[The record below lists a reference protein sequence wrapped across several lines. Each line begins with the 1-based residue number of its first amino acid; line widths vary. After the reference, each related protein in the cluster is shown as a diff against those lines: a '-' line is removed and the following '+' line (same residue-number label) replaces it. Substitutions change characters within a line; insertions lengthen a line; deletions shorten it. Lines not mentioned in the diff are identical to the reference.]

1 MGIINS
7 KKNGLYAFIQPVK
20 APDGSVQVASALA
33 PQQLLITQNVAY
45 LNNSPIDT
53 TGSIH
58 PLSFQSPDFNGLM
71 SGTKNG
77 VARAATGYSR
87 TMMVKGKPV
96 VTNSTK
102 KIINYGNCPSS
113 PMVAATNSK
122 TYAYIAD
129 NGGGNSGFKGKPGR
143 QLTPEE
149 IQAIQENSKRI
160 QEEKQ
165 AQLNRCYNTPPTPA
179 PKSILG
185 KCQYYEWRNNDFIKR
200 HEGCDHDSPPDY
212 YLQYGLVF
220 CRLFSNELAAKMDTY
235 GKGWIDRTRLNLQ
248 VDMEAFLK
256 ANPTCELDNHKFYEL
271 AFQSHQKAYLDA
283 GFLNLSEKDV
293 VQFLDVHKFVETLV
307 IPSGVRTMAFFQTFD
322 LGKLYFE
329 THNNSE
335 LGKVAGSA
343 EEIAKEGY
351 YLTGTLADSYVEWL
365 HTHKI
370 YYLDPFNQNLE

>member
-129 NGGGNSGFKGKPGR
+129 
-143 QLTPEE
+143 
-149 IQAIQENSKRI
+149 
-160 QEEKQ
+160 
-165 AQLNRCYNTPPTPA
+165 Y
-179 PKSILG
+179 
-185 KCQYYEWRNNDFIKR
+185 
-200 HEGCDHDSPPDY
+200 H
-212 YLQYGLVF
+212 YGLDY
-220 CRLFSNELAAKMDTY
+220 FSENIAITFDK
-235 GKGWIDRTRLNLQ
+235 I
-248 VDMEAFLK
+248 EAFVSTLEMMKIKGNINSVLLK
-256 ANPTCELDNHKFYEL
+256 VF
-271 AFQSHQKAYLDA
+271 FDA
-283 GFLNLSEKDV
+283 KNGEIIQYVSNYSEKEKLLQKLAKIDPPHSAKYNEA
-293 VQFLDVHKFVETLV
+293 LD
-307 IPSGVRTMAFFQTFD
+307 
-322 LGKLYFE
+322 
-329 THNNSE
+329 
-335 LGKVAGSA
+335 
-343 EEIAKEGY
+343 
-351 YLTGTLADSYVEWL
+351 
-365 HTHKI
+365 
-370 YYLDPFNQNLE
+370 